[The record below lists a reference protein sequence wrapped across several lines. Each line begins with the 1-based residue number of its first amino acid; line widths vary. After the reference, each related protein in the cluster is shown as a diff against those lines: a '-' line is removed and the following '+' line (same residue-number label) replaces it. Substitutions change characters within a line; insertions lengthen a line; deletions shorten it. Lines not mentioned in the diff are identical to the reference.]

1 MKKILYKL
9 FVPWRCEVY
18 FDDLNTFY
26 GFLVR
31 RNKTCNTVRVILF
44 AVAAVLIFIG
54 YNADDGGGWSLAAV
68 ASHPYY
74 LIAVG
79 VLVLALLVS
88 LVIIQNEKQLPE
100 ELRMK

>member
-1 MKKILYKL
+1 MKEILCKL
-9 FVPWRCEVY
+9 FMPWRCDVY
-18 FDDLNTFY
+18 FEDPHAFF

-31 RNKTCNTVRVILF
+31 RNKLCNTVRVVLF

-54 YNADDGGGWSLAAV
+54 YNADGGGWSLAAV

-88 LVIIQNEKQLPE
+88 LVIIQNDKQLPE

>member
-1 MKKILYKL
+1 MKEILCKL
-9 FVPWRCEVY
+9 FMPWRCDVY
-18 FDDLNTFY
+18 FEDPHAFF

-31 RNKTCNTVRVILF
+31 RNKLCNTVRVVLF

-88 LVIIQNEKQLPE
+88 LVIIQNDKQLPE